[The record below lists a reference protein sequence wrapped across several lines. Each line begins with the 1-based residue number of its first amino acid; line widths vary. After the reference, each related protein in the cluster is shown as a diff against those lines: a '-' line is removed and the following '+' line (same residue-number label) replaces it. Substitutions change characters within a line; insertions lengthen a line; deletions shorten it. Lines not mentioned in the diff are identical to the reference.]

1 MYQSLTY
8 SLKHVLSFS
17 GGTSSSETI
26 QHRYTG
32 SGFLHASPNADCI
45 EVYGGCM
52 KKHIMIT
59 CIFVVWKWTN
69 ILQRVGQSHIFF
81 RMIDRSNDIIQP
93 DVMTP
98 PSFWG
103 SLWKMRR
110 GMNKKKKKKLTFT
123 CSGTYT
129 HTLKRARTTS
139 VCKFVCPA
147 FKVTDSDC
155 LSSYLTHESNHELT
169 LKHPLPLAVS
179 LSTSYCAES

>member
-1 MYQSLTY
+1 
-8 SLKHVLSFS
+8 
-17 GGTSSSETI
+17 
-26 QHRYTG
+26 
-32 SGFLHASPNADCI
+32 
-45 EVYGGCM
+45 M
-52 KKHIMIT
+52 KDEEG
-59 CIFVVWKWTN
+59 N
-69 ILQRVGQSHIFF
+69 EQ
-81 RMIDRSNDIIQP
+81 
-93 DVMTP
+93 
-98 PSFWG
+98 
-103 SLWKMRR
+103 
-110 GMNKKKKKKLTFT
+110 KKKKKLTLT